1 MHPASLIFYTK
12 LPGTGTEL
20 LALCSHVRIH
30 SSRAVL
36 ALREIYSLVQIA
48 WFKSCC
54 MTVLIPKRGS
64 VSAVGDTWTTYT
76 VCFPH
81 LTADVFDFTLKSGS
95 GSVSVQPGP
104 RSASPREICCLQ
116 SPHAALPLGGL
127 SGMAAPGAGS
137 IWRSASTYAVCLPRK

>member
-1 MHPASLIFYTK
+1 MRPASLIFYTK

-54 MTVLIPKRGS
+54 MTLFS
-64 VSAVGDTWTTYT
+64 
-76 VCFPH
+76 FPNRAAFWLLVTH
-81 LTADVFDFTLKSGS
+81 GRLTLFAFPT
-95 GSVSVQPGP
+95 
-104 RSASPREICCLQ
+104 
-116 SPHAALPLGGL
+116 
-127 SGMAAPGAGS
+127 
-137 IWRSASTYAVCLPRK
+137 